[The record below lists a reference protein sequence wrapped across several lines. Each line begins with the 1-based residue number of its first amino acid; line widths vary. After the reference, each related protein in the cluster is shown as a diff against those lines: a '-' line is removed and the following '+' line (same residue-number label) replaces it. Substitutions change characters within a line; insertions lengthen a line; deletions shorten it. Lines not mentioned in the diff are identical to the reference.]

1 MMQYYPKN
9 LFGQTLLILVAGLAV
24 ALVAGSLIYSFDR
37 GKAVRAVSG
46 LAAAQRIANLTRLVE
61 ETPVDW
67 RNRIV
72 AGISD
77 QAFRV
82 TISKV
87 APDMNQDESDPA
99 SSQAIS
105 EFLVEQLALGPG
117 RLPIVSAKAGG
128 GSMSLLH
135 NPIADVGSG
144 PMMHGMGPFGVF
156 GGFRELQAAIPLAD
170 GQWLSF
176 TTILPESSS
185 GFSSQF
191 LLSMAI
197 MAAVVLAASGW
208 AVRRI
213 TAPLGAL
220 SAAAERFGRDLN
232 APPLPETGTS
242 ETSHAARAFNAM
254 QVRLRTLIEN
264 RTRLLAAISHDLR
277 TPLTLLRL
285 RAENFEDVS
294 ERDRMLSTIADM
306 DAMITSVLDFARDE
320 AKTEPSRA
328 ADIAALV
335 QSIADDMSDAGLS
348 VEMAPSDPIIL
359 ECRPTA
365 LKRALINLID
375 NAVKY
380 GKNAHIVVGTTASA
394 VTVTINDDGPGIPEQ
409 EITRVFEPFYRIEE
423 SRNSD
428 TGGVGLGLSI
438 ALSAVEAHGGQLTLK
453 NRPEGGLSA
462 VVRLPRP

>member
-1 MMQYYPKN
+1 MMQYYPKS
-9 LFGQTLLILVAGLAV
+9 LFGQTLLILVAGLAA

-67 RNRIV
+67 RTRIV

-82 TISKV
+82 TISEST
-87 APDMNQDESDPA
+87 PDLNQDESDPVI
-99 SSQAIS
+99 SQAIS
-105 EFLVEQLALGPG
+105 EFLEEQLALGPG
-117 RLPIVSAKAGG
+117 RLPLVSAKAGG

-135 NPIADVGSG
+135 NPIGPGPG

-170 GQWLSF
+170 GQWLTF
-176 TTILPESSS
+176 TTLLPESSS
-185 GFSSQF
+185 GFSGQF

-220 SAAAERFGRDLN
+220 SAAAERFGRDIY
-232 APPLPETGTS
+232 APPLPESGTS

-285 RAENFEDVS
+285 RAENVNDVS
-294 ERDRMLSTIADM
+294 ERDRMLSAIADM

-320 AKTEPSRA
+320 AKSEVARTT
-328 ADIAALV
+328 DVTALV
-335 QSIADDMSDAGLS
+335 QSIADDMADAGLP
-348 VEMAPSDPIIL
+348 VEMAPSDPITL
-359 ECRPTA
+359 ECRPAA

-380 GKNAHIVVGTTASA
+380 GKSAHIVVGTTSSA
-394 VTVTINDDGPGIPEQ
+394 AVITINDEGPGIPEQ
-409 EITRVFEPFYRIEE
+409 EIPRVFEPFYRVEE
-423 SRNSD
+423 SRNRD

-438 ALSAVEAHGGQLTLK
+438 ALSAIEAHGGQLILK
-453 NRPEGGLSA
+453 NRPEGGLST
-462 VVRLPRP
+462 VVELPRP

>member
-1 MMQYYPKN
+1 MMQYYPKS

-82 TISKV
+82 TMSES
-87 APDMNQDESDPA
+87 APDMNQDESDSA
-99 SSQAIS
+99 ASQAIG

-117 RLPIVSAKAGG
+117 RQPLVSAKAGG
-128 GSMSLLH
+128 GNMSLLH
-135 NPIADVGSG
+135 SPIARPGPG

-170 GQWLSF
+170 GRWLYF
-176 TTILPESSS
+176 KTILPEGSS

-220 SAAAERFGRDLN
+220 SAAAERFGRDIN

-285 RAENFEDVS
+285 RAENYEDIG
-294 ERDRMLSTIADM
+294 ERDKMLLAIADM
-306 DAMITSVLDFARDE
+306 EAMITSVLDFARDE
-320 AKTEPSRA
+320 AKTEVSRA
-328 ADIAALV
+328 TDVAALV
-335 QSIADDMSDAGLS
+335 QSIADDMADAGLS

-365 LKRALINLID
+365 LKRALINLVE

-380 GKNAHIVVGTTASA
+380 GKSARIAVGLTSSA
-394 VTVTINDDGPGIPEQ
+394 AIVTINDEGPGIPEQ

-423 SRNSD
+423 SRNRN
-428 TGGVGLGLSI
+428 TGGVGLGLSV

-462 VVRLPRP
+462 IVVLPRV

>member
-1 MMQYYPKN
+1 MMRYHPN
-9 LFGQTLLILVAGLAV
+9 SLFGQTLLILIAGLAV

-46 LAAAQRIANLTRLVE
+46 LAAAQRIANFTRLVE

-77 QAFRV
+77 QTFRV
-82 TISKV
+82 TISES
-87 APDMNQDESDPA
+87 APNMNQDENDPA
-99 SSQAIS
+99 TSQAIS

-117 RLPIVSAKAGG
+117 QLPLVSAKASG

-135 NPIADVGSG
+135 NPIAGRGPG

-170 GQWLSF
+170 GQWLFF

-185 GFSSQF
+185 GFSGQF

-197 MAAVVLAASGW
+197 MAAVVLVVSGW

-220 SAAAERFGRDLN
+220 SAAAERLGRDIN

-285 RAENFEDVS
+285 RAENVEDVG
-294 ERDRMLSTIADM
+294 ERDKMLSAIADM
-306 DAMITSVLDFARDE
+306 DAMITTVLDFARDE
-320 AKTEPSRA
+320 AKTEVSRET
-328 ADIAALV
+328 DVAALA
-335 QSIADDMSDAGLS
+335 QSIADDMADAGLP
-348 VEMAPSDPIIL
+348 VEMSPSGPITL
-359 ECRPTA
+359 ECRPAA

-380 GKNAHIVVGTTASA
+380 GRNAHITVETASSA
-394 VTVTINDDGPGIPEQ
+394 AIITINDNGPGIPEQ
-409 EITRVFEPFYRIEE
+409 EIARVFEPFYRIEE
-423 SRNSD
+423 SRNRD

>member
-1 MMQYYPKN
+1 MMRYHPRS
-9 LFGQTLLILVAGLAV
+9 LFGQTLLILVAGLAA

-67 RNRIV
+67 RTRIV
-72 AGISD
+72 EGISD

-82 TISKV
+82 TISESV
-87 APDMNQDESDPA
+87 PDLNQDDSDTA
-99 SSQAIS
+99 TSQAVS

-117 RLPIVSAKAGG
+117 RLPLVSAKAGG
-128 GSMSLLH
+128 GSMSLLR
-135 NPIADVGSG
+135 NPIAGPGPG

-170 GQWLSF
+170 GQWLF
-176 TTILPESSS
+176 FITILPESLS

-220 SAAAERFGRDLN
+220 SAAAERFGRDIN

-285 RAENFEDVS
+285 RAENVGDVS

-306 DAMITSVLDFARDE
+306 DAMITTVLDFARDE
-320 AKTEPSRA
+320 AKTEVARA
-328 ADIAALV
+328 TDVAALA
-335 QSIADDMSDAGLS
+335 QSIADDMADAGMP
-348 VEMAPSDPIIL
+348 VEMSPSGPITL
-359 ECRPTA
+359 ECRPAA

-380 GKNAHIVVGTTASA
+380 GKNAHITVETASSA
-394 VTVTINDDGPGIPEQ
+394 AIITINDDGPGIPEQ
-409 EITRVFEPFYRIEE
+409 EIARVFEPFYRVEE
-423 SRNSD
+423 SRNRD
-428 TGGVGLGLSI
+428 TGGVGLGLAI
-438 ALSAVEAHGGQLTLK
+438 ALSAVGAHGGQLTLK